1 MSEKICV
8 FCASSAKVDQKYF
21 DTTVRFAHL
30 AVANSYDIV
39 YGGGAL
45 GLMGALA
52 SAALEKNG
60 TVIGIM
66 PEFMK
71 AVEWNHNGLN
81 ELIAVEDMRE
91 RKKQLI
97 ERSDSIVAL
106 PGGCGTLEEL
116 FEAISLKRLGKII
129 HPIVILNQD
138 GFYDTLEQLLEHMIA
153 EKFMAEKHRPIWTFV
168 KTPEEII
175 PAIKNAPEWTPDA
188 IHFAAV

>member
-1 MSEKICV
+1 MNKKICV
-8 FCASSAKVDQKYF
+8 FCASSAKVNQKYF
-21 DTTVRFAHL
+21 DTTISFAHD
-30 AVANSYDIV
+30 AVAKGYDIV
-39 YGGGAL
+39 YGGGSL

-52 SAALEKNG
+52 NAALEKNG

-71 AVEWNHNGLN
+71 AVEWNHNRLN
-81 ELIAVEDMRE
+81 ELVIVDDMRE
-91 RKKQLI
+91 RKKLLI
-97 ERSDSIVAL
+97 ERADAIVAL

-116 FEAISLKRLGKII
+116 FEAISLKRLGKIT

-138 GFYDTLEQLLEHMIA
+138 GFYDAMEELLECMIT

-175 PAIKNAPEWTPDA
+175 PAIQNAPEWTADA